1 MSKVCDLLSARTDAV
16 PTLPRRWLTFI
27 YRDMRHIHHFVP
39 HVLAIFEAELN
50 PVTLTEATRPTP
62 EGFLAPR
69 CFAVSEQEC
78 DEAGIPHVPGIAVFK
93 GLLSATLIP
102 FRLQWPATP
111 SDALRSEIVFS
122 NTEKQKLFR
131 TFLHLRNPR
140 ENVSALPDRV
150 VKRRALAL
158 IEKETGV

>member
-1 MSKVCDLLSARTDAV
+1 MSKTFDLLSARTASV
-16 PTLPRRWLTFI
+16 PRLPRRWLSFI
-27 YRDMRHIHHFVP
+27 YPDMRQIHHFVP

-50 PVTLTEATRPTP
+50 PVTLTESRRPTP
-62 EGFLAPR
+62 EGFLAPT
-69 CFAVSEQEC
+69 CFAVSEREC

-93 GLLSATLIP
+93 GMLSATLIP
-102 FRLQWPATP
+102 FRLKWPETP

-122 NTEKQKLFR
+122 NMEKQKLFR
-131 TFLHLRNPR
+131 KFLHLRCFR